1 MNLKLLLLT
10 TALILDLLVECVT
23 PAFAA
28 DLAPKA
34 PPPWP
39 LATGSWAGWVLGVG
53 VAGQW
58 DTVNLP
64 GVLNG
69 GAASAK
75 PSSVQIEG
83 ISLLNYEFGNRW
95 VIMHKLEVGYSD
107 PSIFGTDV
115 QEWRIKTGPGVGYD
129 FGPALFYVSGGA
141 AAQATTFLGFRNPLV
156 GYYIGPGLEFKPFG
170 NDVVVGADV
179 NYVDMS
185 GANPFGSN
193 SATSVEF
200 GGHVAYHFH

>member
-1 MNLKLLLLT
+1 MKFKCLLLASVASFASPAI
-10 TALILDLLVECVT
+10 ALS
-23 PAFAA
+23 A
-28 DLAPKA
+28 DLAHQSPA
-34 PPPWP
+34 PAYA
-39 LATGSWAGWVLGVG
+39 ATPTWAGWVVGVG
-53 VAGQW
+53 IAGQW
-58 DTVNLP
+58 DTVNL
-64 GVLNG
+64 GTL
-69 GAASAK
+69 GAASSAK

-83 ISLLNYEFGNRW
+83 ISLLNYEFANRW
-95 VIMHKLEVGYSD
+95 VIIHKLSVGYSD

-141 AAQATTFLGFRNPLV
+141 AAQANTFLGFRNPLV
-156 GYYIGPGLEFKPFG
+156 GYYIGPGIEYKPFG
-170 NDVVVGADV
+170 NDVVVGLDV

-193 SATSVEF
+193 SNTSVEV